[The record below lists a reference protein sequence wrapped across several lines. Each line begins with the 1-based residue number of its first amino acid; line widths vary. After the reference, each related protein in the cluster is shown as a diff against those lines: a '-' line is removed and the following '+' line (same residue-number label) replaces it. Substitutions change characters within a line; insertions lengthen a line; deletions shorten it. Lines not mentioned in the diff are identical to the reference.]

1 MAKYSEEFKLKLVK
15 DYLEGKLGY
24 RLLAQKYNMKD
35 STRIL
40 RWVKAYE
47 KFWGERVNEKEEQGN
62 LFCSI

>member
-15 DYLEGKLGY
+15 EYLEGKLGY

-40 RWVKAYE
+40 RWVKA
-47 KFWGERVNEKEEQGN
+47 
-62 LFCSI
+62 